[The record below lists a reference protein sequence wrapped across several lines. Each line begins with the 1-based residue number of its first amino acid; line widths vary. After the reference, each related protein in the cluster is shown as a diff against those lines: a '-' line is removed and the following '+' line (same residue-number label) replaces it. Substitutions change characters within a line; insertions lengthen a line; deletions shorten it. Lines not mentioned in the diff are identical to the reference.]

1 MNSRKAADSFI
12 EKVNTLVF
20 DDTCLQKIMITCNG
34 MFQLTRK
41 LTSRAFKA
49 RFSVPSLILP
59 VFVVLV
65 LNVFLLL

>member
-1 MNSRKAADSFI
+1 MNSRKAADAFI
-12 EKVNTLVF
+12 EKVNILVF

-34 MFQLTRK
+34 MFQLTTRK
-41 LTSRAFKA
+41 LTSAFRV